1 MYNLNALSLQKS
13 IRYQKI
19 LSIINFSKINA
30 LVLLNMRLDNS
41 DGENLDAIAKMR
53 RINRILN
60 VNLLK
65 LFNLYF

>member
-13 IRYQKI
+13 IRNQKI